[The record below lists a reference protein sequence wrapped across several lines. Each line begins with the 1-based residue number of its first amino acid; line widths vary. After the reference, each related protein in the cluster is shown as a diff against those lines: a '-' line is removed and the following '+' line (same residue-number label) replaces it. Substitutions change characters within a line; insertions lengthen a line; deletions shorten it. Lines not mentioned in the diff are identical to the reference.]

1 MNVLKQ
7 LLCRWFLLTGLALS
21 CLLASGVMADA
32 LAQVKT
38 ERSGRQAPLPAP
50 QDVLQNSVRQWA
62 SEQQKT
68 PVEALEVAP
77 LDPRLKVQACAL
89 PLVMDQPFGNP
100 EDIRVRCTQ
109 PVWQLFVKVS
119 NRLQPARSQ
128 VATARETPPNREV
141 RRKVLVAA
149 GVLPRGTVLNETH
162 VVLAEVDTSSMGS
175 PAYEAVAD
183 VMYSEV
189 IRDLR
194 PGQPIRTQDVRPTL
208 LVKRGQTVLL
218 TVGQSQ
224 GFQITARVEALQD
237 GRMGEKVQLKNVESG
252 KILTGVVKGPNVVQ
266 GY

>member
-1 MNVLKQ
+1 MNVFKQ
-7 LLCRWFLLTGLALS
+7 LLCRWFLLAGLGLS
-21 CLLASGVMADA
+21 CLLGSGVMADA

-38 ERSGRQAPLPAP
+38 ERVARHAPAP
-50 QDVLQNSVRQWA
+50 EEVLQSSVRKWA

-77 LDPRLKVQACAL
+77 LDPRLKVQACAV

-100 EDIRVRCTQ
+100 EAIRVRCTQ

-119 NRLQPARSQ
+119 NRLKPAATQ
-128 VATARETPPNREV
+128 VSTAREIQPNREV
-141 RRKVLVAA
+141 RRMVLVAA

-162 VVLAEVDTSSMGS
+162 VALAEVDTSSMGS

-194 PGQPIRTQDVRPTL
+194 PGQPIRTQDVRPTV

-218 TVGQSQ
+218 SVGQSQ

-237 GRMGEKVQLKNVESG
+237 GRMGEKVQLKNNESG